1 MKSGRNRGLAGG
13 QHPRQVKNPS
23 NHQKSSNSSTSRG
36 SSRRSSSIAG
46 QSAAAGGSRRP
57 KTSDP
62 GADNSDNGD
71 HSKNPRLLKFLSEV
85 FVATSIYLSKKVPR
99 LRMLQVDVEKTCV
112 FFLFLQDLQKI
123 HLDKWMVLQ
132 CAFSQRCC
140 IPTKW
145 FDNYALVFFGPRN
158 RFKAKILFLSN
169 CL

>member
-57 KTSDP
+57 KTSDA

-85 FVATSIYLSKKVPR
+85 FVATSIYLSKKFP
-99 LRMLQVDVEKTCV
+99 
-112 FFLFLQDLQKI
+112 F
-123 HLDKWMVLQ
+123 
-132 CAFSQRCC
+132 
-140 IPTKW
+140 
-145 FDNYALVFFGPRN
+145 
-158 RFKAKILFLSN
+158 
-169 CL
+169 